1 MARKDERIKVM
12 TILYQVETYEN
23 AKIEYDLDSIIKENT
38 NDKTEFTKNF
48 VTGVLNNKEEL
59 DTLGNNYL
67 ENWTVQR
74 LDRLGRIIY
83 EMGLYELKN
92 MDTPK
97 NVTINE
103 SVELAKN
110 YASPELS
117 KMINASLDKYKK
129 ELES

>member
-23 AKIEYDLDSIIKENT
+23 AKIEYDLNSIINENT
-38 NDKTEFTKNF
+38 NDKTEFAKNF

-59 DTLGNNYL
+59 DILGNNYL

-97 NVTINE
+97 KVTINE

>member
-38 NDKTEFTKNF
+38 NNKTEFAKNF

-97 NVTINE
+97 KVTINE

>member
-38 NDKTEFTKNF
+38 NNKTEFAKSF

>member
-38 NDKTEFTKNF
+38 NNKTEFAKNF

>member
-38 NDKTEFTKNF
+38 NNKTEFAKNF

-83 EMGLYELKN
+83 EMGLYELKY